1 MWYNNYV
8 ITAVFIPS
16 TTPIRRQIMT
26 IEYLCKNYEASDK
39 LKAVIEKKVQKLDKF
54 FDDDVRIKIALKKGN
69 TRSTNDL
76 YTLELTIYLDG
87 TVLRAEVTSDNMYNN
102 IDLAIP
108 KLEKQII
115 RHHKKIESKSKKFR
129 ARELPIVE
137 EQAEEPET
145 EKMLVRSK
153 CYTLS
158 PMSIDDAIEELELV
172 GHNFYVFLNKSTNSI
187 NVLYVRNDGNYGL
200 IETVV

>member
-1 MWYNNYV
+1 
-8 ITAVFIPS
+8 
-16 TTPIRRQIMT
+16 MT
-26 IEYLCKNYEASDK
+26 IEYLCKNYDASDK
-39 LKAVIEKKVQKLDKF
+39 LKSVIDKKVQKLDKF
-54 FDDDVRIKIALKKGN
+54 FDDDTRIKIGLKKGN

-76 YTLELTIYLDG
+76 YTLELTILLDS

-129 ARELPIVE
+129 VRDFSVPEDIPE
-137 EQAEEPET
+137 EEISEEKT
-145 EKMLVRSK
+145 LVRSK
-153 CYTLS
+153 SYTLV
-158 PMSIDDAIEELELV
+158 PMTIDEAIEELELV
-172 GHNFYVFLNKSTNSI
+172 GHNFYVFLNKSSNSV

>member
-1 MWYNNYV
+1 
-8 ITAVFIPS
+8 
-16 TTPIRRQIMT
+16 MT
-26 IEYLCKNYEASDK
+26 IEYLCKNYDASDK
-39 LKAVIEKKVQKLDKF
+39 LKSVIDKKVQKLDKF
-54 FDDDVRIKIALKKGN
+54 FDDDTRIKIALKKGN
-69 TRSTNDL
+69 TRSTDDL
-76 YTLELTIYLDG
+76 YTLELTILLDS

-115 RHHKKIESKSKKFR
+115 RHHKKLESKSKKFR
-129 ARELPIVE
+129 ARDMSFEEPI
-137 EQAEEPET
+137 AEEKPE

-158 PMSIDDAIEELELV
+158 PMSVDDAIEELELI
-172 GHNFYVFLNKSTNSI
+172 GHNFFVFLNKSTGSI

>member
-1 MWYNNYV
+1 
-8 ITAVFIPS
+8 
-16 TTPIRRQIMT
+16 MT

-39 LKAVIEKKVQKLDKF
+39 LKAVIEKKVQRLDKF
-54 FDDDVRIKIALKKGN
+54 FEDDVRIKIALKKGN

-102 IDLAIP
+102 IDLAMP

-129 ARELPIVE
+129 ARDLSAIVE
-137 EQAEEPET
+137 EPAEEQES

-153 CYTLS
+153 CYTLI

>member
-1 MWYNNYV
+1 MFPIGKSYV
-8 ITAVFIPS
+8 GRHI
-16 TTPIRRQIMT
+16 IMT
-26 IEYLCKNYEASDK
+26 IEYLCKNYDASDK
-39 LKAVIEKKVQKLDKF
+39 LKSVIDKKVQKLDKF
-54 FDDDVRIKIALKKGN
+54 FDDDTRIKIALKKGN
-69 TRSTNDL
+69 TRSTDDL
-76 YTLELTIYLDG
+76 YTLELTIRLDG

-102 IDLAIP
+102 IDLALP

-115 RHHKKIESKSKKFR
+115 RHHKKLESKSKKLR
-129 ARELPIVE
+129 AKDWSVPQEAEDEDLPE
-137 EQAEEPET
+137 EKT
-145 EKMLVRSK
+145 VVRSK

>member
-1 MWYNNYV
+1 
-8 ITAVFIPS
+8 
-16 TTPIRRQIMT
+16 MT
-26 IEYLCKNYEASDK
+26 IEYLCKNYEAGDK
-39 LKAVIEKKVQKLDKF
+39 LKSVIDKKVQKLDKF
-54 FDDDVRIKIALKKGN
+54 FSNDTRIKIALKKGN
-69 TRSTNDL
+69 TRSTDDL
-76 YTLELTIYLDG
+76 YTLELTILLDG

-102 IDLAIP
+102 IDLALP

-115 RHHKKIESKSKKFR
+115 RHHKKLESKSKKFR
-129 ARELPIVE
+129 GKDFSMPE
-137 EQAEEPET
+137 EVVDDEPQ
-145 EKMLVRSK
+145 EKAVVRSK
-153 CYTLS
+153 CYTLI

>member
-1 MWYNNYV
+1 
-8 ITAVFIPS
+8 
-16 TTPIRRQIMT
+16 MT
-26 IEYLCKNYEASDK
+26 IEYLCKNYDASDK
-39 LKAVIEKKVQKLDKF
+39 LKSIIDKKVQKLDKF
-54 FDDDVRIKIALKKGN
+54 FDDDTRIKIALKKGN
-69 TRSTNDL
+69 TRSTDDL
-76 YTLELTIYLDG
+76 YTLELTILLDS

-102 IDLAIP
+102 IDLALP

-129 ARELPIVE
+129 AKDFGVQEEVVE
-137 EQAEEPET
+137 EHDEEKT
-145 EKMLVRSK
+145 LVRSK
-153 CYTLS
+153 CYTLV

-187 NVLYVRNDGNYGL
+187 NVLYVRHDGNYGL

>member
-1 MWYNNYV
+1 
-8 ITAVFIPS
+8 
-16 TTPIRRQIMT
+16 MT
-26 IEYLCKNYEASDK
+26 IEYLCKGYDASDK
-39 LKAVIEKKVQKLDKF
+39 LKTIIEKKVQKLDKF
-54 FDDDVRIKIALKKGN
+54 FDDDTRIKIGLKKGN
-69 TRSTNDL
+69 TRSINDQ
-76 YTLELTIYLDG
+76 YTLELTVLLDS

-102 IDLAIP
+102 IDLALP

-115 RHHKKIESKSKKFR
+115 RHHKKIASKSKKFR
-129 ARELPIVE
+129 AKGLSVE
-137 EQAEEPET
+137 EEIIEEG
-145 EKMLVRSK
+145 EKEKTVVRSK
-153 CYTLS
+153 SYTLV

>member
-1 MWYNNYV
+1 
-8 ITAVFIPS
+8 
-16 TTPIRRQIMT
+16 MT
-26 IEYLCKNYEASDK
+26 IEYLCRNYDASDK
-39 LKAVIEKKVQKLDKF
+39 LKSIIDKKVQKLDKF
-54 FDDDVRIKIALKKGN
+54 FDDDTRIKINLKKGN
-69 TRSTNDL
+69 TRSVNDL
-76 YTLELTIYLDG
+76 YTLELTILLDG

-102 IDLAIP
+102 IDLALP

-129 ARELPIVE
+129 AKDFAMPE
-137 EQAEEPET
+137 EIEDSEASEEKT
-145 EKMLVRSK
+145 LVKSK
-153 CYTLS
+153 CYTLI

>member
-1 MWYNNYV
+1 MK
-8 ITAVFIPS
+8 
-16 TTPIRRQIMT
+16 
-26 IEYLCKNYEASDK
+26 IEYLCKNYDASEK
-39 LKAVIEKKVQKLDKF
+39 LKTVIDKKIQKLDKF
-54 FDDDVRIKIALKKGN
+54 FDEDTKIKVGLKKGN
-69 TRSTNDL
+69 TRNTDDL
-76 YTLELTIYLDG
+76 YTMELTILLDSS
-87 TVLRAEVTSDNMYNN
+87 VMRAEVTSDNMYSN

-129 ARELPIVE
+129 ARDMSAVPVDDVSE
-137 EQAEEPET
+137 EEVKEE
-145 EKMLVRSK
+145 KSIVRSK

-158 PMSIDDAIEELELV
+158 PMSIDDAVEELELI
-172 GHNFYVFLNKSTNSI
+172 GHNFFVFLNKATKSV

>member
-1 MWYNNYV
+1 MK
-8 ITAVFIPS
+8 ID
-16 TTPIRRQIMT
+16 
-26 IEYLCKNYEASDK
+26 YLCKNYDASEK
-39 LKAVIEKKVQKLDKF
+39 LKTVIDKKIQKLDKF
-54 FDDDVRIKIALKKGN
+54 FEDDTRIKIALKKGN
-69 TRSTNDL
+69 TRSTDDL
-76 YTLELTIYLDG
+76 YTLELTILLDG

-115 RHHKKIESKSKKFR
+115 RHHKKLESKSKKLR
-129 ARELPIVE
+129 AKDFSIPDDVVE
-137 EQAEEPET
+137 EEVTEEKT
-145 EKMLVRSK
+145 LVKSK
-153 CYTLS
+153 CYTLI

>member
-1 MWYNNYV
+1 
-8 ITAVFIPS
+8 
-16 TTPIRRQIMT
+16 MT
-26 IEYLCKNYEASDK
+26 IEFLCKNYDASDK
-39 LKAVIEKKVQKLDKF
+39 LKAIIDKKVQKLDKF
-54 FDDDVRIKIALKKGN
+54 FDDDTRIKIALKKGN
-69 TRSTNDL
+69 TRSANDL
-76 YTLELTIYLDG
+76 YTLELTILLDS

-129 ARELPIVE
+129 VKELAIPQEIPE
-137 EQAEEPET
+137 EEINEEKT
-145 EKMLVRSK
+145 LVRSK
-153 CYTLS
+153 CYTLV

-172 GHNFYVFLNKSTNSI
+172 GHNFYVFLNKSTDSI

>member
-1 MWYNNYV
+1 
-8 ITAVFIPS
+8 
-16 TTPIRRQIMT
+16 MT
-26 IEYLCKNYEASDK
+26 IEYLCKNYDASDK
-39 LKAVIEKKVQKLDKF
+39 LKTIIDKKVQKLDKF
-54 FDDDVRIKIALKKGN
+54 FADDTRIKIGLKKGN
-69 TRSTNDL
+69 TRSTDDL
-76 YTLELTIYLDG
+76 YTLELTILLDS

-102 IDLAIP
+102 IDLALP

-115 RHHKKIESKSKKFR
+115 RHHKKLESKSKKFR
-129 ARELPIVE
+129 GKDFSVPE
-137 EQAEEPET
+137 EVDEEEVS
-145 EKMLVRSK
+145 EDKAVVRSK

>member
-1 MWYNNYV
+1 MK
-8 ITAVFIPS
+8 ID
-16 TTPIRRQIMT
+16 
-26 IEYLCKNYEASDK
+26 YLCKNYDASEK
-39 LKAVIEKKVQKLDKF
+39 LKTVIDKKIQKLDKF
-54 FDDDVRIKIALKKGN
+54 FEEDTRIKIALKKGN
-69 TRSTNDL
+69 TRSTDDL
-76 YTLELTIYLDG
+76 YTLELTILLDG

-115 RHHKKIESKSKKFR
+115 RHHKKLESKSKKLR
-129 ARELPIVE
+129 AKDFSIPDDVVE
-137 EQAEEPET
+137 EEVTEEKT
-145 EKMLVRSK
+145 LVKSK
-153 CYTLS
+153 CYTLI